1 MLAVSLGV
9 TLLAVGTA
17 SAQAPA
23 DPKAAV
29 SRLLQ
34 SIKTNDAS
42 IYAEVGPKLIMMA
55 TPDFGVPVSFDEA
68 RKTFGSCSLVSLS
81 DPKPLDGVAAS
92 IVTAKM
98 TCGPPH
104 PPGPVPFDFMADG
117 KLVHGIYPGGI
128 ERFYPK
134 LAKKPPPAPGP

>member
-1 MLAVSLGV
+1 VKIFVVSLVV
-9 TLLAVGTA
+9 TLLAASTA
-17 SAQAPA
+17 SAQARA

-34 SIKTNDAS
+34 SIKTSDAS
-42 IYAEVGPKLIMMA
+42 VYAEVGPKLIMMA
-55 TPDFGVPVSFDEA
+55 TPDFGVPLSLDEA

-81 DPKPLDGVAAS
+81 DPKPLDGVPAS
-92 IVTAKM
+92 IVTATM
-98 TCGPPH
+98 TCDPPL
-104 PPGPVPFDFMADG
+104 PSGPVRFDFMADG

-134 LAKKPPPAPGP
+134 LAKKMPPGP